1 MGILGFRLEFMDIT
15 LVLKIY
21 IKKLPDSEYKY
32 SCGKFVIV
40 KVYKGYKYDFASE
53 INYIVKKDCYCN
65 QLKIVIEV
73 RFQFGRNYHKDK
85 DSEYDKDKSSD
96 EKNMYDE
103 RQDDSQGSYQ
113 VLFTENFLVGDKI
126 HFKNK
131 ISYRISDGCTCDLR
145 GRYFLL
151 SSITS
156 WTKEGYQYSHIH
168 LSSDVYF
175 IKFNNRNQKKIKKAL
190 KRCFYSTGK
199 HIVCPT
205 APYSCPTC
213 HNSVS
218 FDLVKSFCDLDIV
231 VKMKMSNMF
240 VPQSEERFFTSMCS
254 TFDVQEVYRGNPS
267 RFHKHVD
274 AAIRRHCSCDLFNE
288 APMDVLILSTE
299 KAWIAT
305 ESKYNQL
312 KLGNE
317 VHVLSFSDKNLG
329 IKEMIKNCNYS
340 SDIQTYTHSILPK
353 PTSKTPS
360 NIREECPF
368 TNQTSCPECPSVP
381 SIDLLKTYCL
391 AKYAAVVTFS
401 TDISDKVSKEPTGS
415 QTGCL
420 KELIKFLYDVTVGK
434 QAKLIKDSY
443 ELLRPFYCRCSF
455 LDSGTGYGLLLSYKE
470 PKANMLLL
478 SKEVQ
483 IYPLPLGETV
493 IPVCPGEPLVSES
506 SSQEVV
512 LPVLK
517 ELKEESN
524 TERTL

>member
-65 QLKIVIEV
+65 QLKI
-73 RFQFGRNYHKDK
+73 

-96 EKNMYDE
+96 E
-103 RQDDSQGSYQ
+103 SSYQ

-145 GRYFLL
+145 
-151 SSITS
+151 
-156 WTKEGYQYSHIH
+156 
-168 LSSDVYF
+168 
-175 IKFNNRNQKKIKKAL
+175 
-190 KRCFYSTGK
+190 
-199 HIVCPT
+199 
-205 APYSCPTC
+205 
-213 HNSVS
+213 
-218 FDLVKSFCDLDIV
+218 
-231 VKMKMSNMF
+231 
-240 VPQSEERFFTSMCS
+240 EERFFTSMCS

-401 TDISDKVSKEPTGS
+401 TDISDKVSKEPIVYLERGINNS
-415 QTGCL
+415 L
-420 KELIKFLYDVTVGK
+420 KLTQEIREKDQK
-434 QAKLIKDSY
+434 KKRQAHKL
-443 ELLRPFYCRCSF
+443 
-455 LDSGTGYGLLLSYKE
+455 
-470 PKANMLLL
+470 A
-478 SKEVQ
+478 V
-483 IYPLPLGETV
+483 
-493 IPVCPGEPLVSES
+493 
-506 SSQEVV
+506 
-512 LPVLK
+512 
-517 ELKEESN
+517 
-524 TERTL
+524 